1 MTETARKHTGTAL
14 CILFAAYIISTLT
27 GMSDAEY
34 ESSTFKIMQACNMV
48 ISIITAAAILYTA
61 FSKKTDSGILTKV
74 LACAATVNA
83 VLSVVDISCYL
94 LSGEYFVA
102 FGYSTFIIYRIA
114 VTIIF
119 ILFIFSTRAW
129 LPTKLAITAAALP
142 EAMYLIAYTNLQNG
156 AEIDEFIS
164 TLDTV
169 NTLNLIIYIISL
181 TLTII
186 WLTGGRKT
194 PVRDNRP
201 PMPPQQKS
209 TLIDKIPH
217 K

>member
-1 MTETARKHTGTAL
+1 MTETIRKHTGTAL
-14 CILFAAYIISTLT
+14 CILFAAYIISTLI

-34 ESSTFKIMQACNMV
+34 ESSTFKIIVACNLLIYV
-48 ISIITAAAILYTA
+48 IIAAAILYTA
-61 FSKKTDSGILTKV
+61 FSKKTGSSILTKV

-83 VLSVVDISCYL
+83 VLSVVNISGYL
-94 LSGEYFVA
+94 LSGSYPVA
-102 FGYSTFIIYRIA
+102 FGYSTFIIYSIA
-114 VTIIF
+114 VKTIF
-119 ILFIFSTRAW
+119 ILFIFSTKAW
-129 LPTKLAITAAALP
+129 LPTKLAITATALP
-142 EAMYLIAYTNLQNG
+142 EAMYLIAYANLQNG

-181 TLTII
+181 VITII

-194 PVRDNRP
+194 PVQDNRP